1 MEIITN
7 NQLLH
12 KGTRA
17 ATIKGKLQLHAI
29 NKYKGNGQKSKY
41 KVKHVEQLHGKNDNN
56 SIKNLP
62 LIH

>member
-1 MEIITN
+1 MKIITN

-17 ATIKGKLQLHAI
+17 ATIKGNYSYIQL
-29 NKYKGNGQKSKY
+29 KYKVNGQKSKY
-41 KVKHVEQLHGKNDNN
+41 KVKHVELHGKNDNN
-56 SIKNLP
+56 SIKTLP

>member
-7 NQLLH
+7 NQLPH

-17 ATIKGKLQLHAI
+17 ATIKDNYNYIQL

-41 KVKHVEQLHGKNDNN
+41 KVKHVEQLHGKNYNN
-56 SIKNLP
+56 SIKTLS
-62 LIH
+62 LIP